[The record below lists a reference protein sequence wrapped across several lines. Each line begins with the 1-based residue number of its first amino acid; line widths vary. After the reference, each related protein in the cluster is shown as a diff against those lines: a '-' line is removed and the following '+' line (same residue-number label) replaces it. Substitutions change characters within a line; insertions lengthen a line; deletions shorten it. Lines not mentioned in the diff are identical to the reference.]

1 MTEKY
6 TILYVDDEE
15 FNLNSFK
22 AIFRRDFNII
32 TASSGKMAV
41 EMLKTNP
48 VHLIITD
55 QRMPDMTGVEFL
67 EIIADDYMFVRRVII
82 TGFSDLEAIIRAI
95 NTGNIYRYISKPWD
109 VNDLKITI
117 SNAINAYITDTKNRN
132 LTIEL
137 QRQIIQIEELH
148 EEQARLQEAHYKQKA
163 EKLLLE
169 VEANKLKEIQKMRE
183 EISSMIVHDLKNPLG
198 LVLGYAKMS
207 KEQFDTESPN
217 LTTLKTYFGAIEN
230 AGNSMLILTMNL
242 LDVYRLESGNPNLK
256 ISVITIDDIVQ
267 SLLEKVSYG
276 LTKKRIQFINSCD
289 GLQKISCD
297 KEMIVRVLVNLVTNA
312 IKFTPVEKRIFM
324 TCTLSNSKVK
334 IAIRDEGSGIP
345 PDRLEFLFKRF
356 SQVQAVD
363 DVQGIKSTGIGLTFV
378 KYAVEA
384 HNGRVW
390 VDSEEGVGSTFG
402 FEIPITS
409 NIT

>member
-217 LTTLKTYFGAIEN
+217 LTTLKTYFAAIEN

-242 LDVYRLESGNPNLK
+242 LDVYRLESGSPNLK
-256 ISVITIDDIVQ
+256 ISVSTLDDIVQ

-289 GLQKISCD
+289 GLQKVSCD

-312 IKFTPVEKRIFM
+312 IKFTPVDKRIFM
-324 TCTLSNSKVK
+324 SCSSSEETIK
-334 IAIRDEGSGIP
+334 ISIRDEGAGIP

-356 SQVQAVD
+356 SQVQVVD

-390 VDSEEGVGSTFG
+390 VESGEGVGSTFG

-409 NIT
+409 KVT